1 MAEAVAFDIA
11 RMFVHQ
17 VANVDLSK
25 DYLRDT
31 KSPHLHEIGN
41 QIELVR
47 TQICRQVYLHDHPAS
62 LQACGWEG
70 YIHMI
75 KKSIL
80 SAWRVL
86 QGIW

>member
-1 MAEAVAFDIA
+1 
-11 RMFVHQ
+11 
-17 VANVDLSK
+17 
-25 DYLRDT
+25 
-31 KSPHLHEIGN
+31 
-41 QIELVR
+41 
-47 TQICRQVYLHDHPAS
+47 

-86 QGIW
+86 QEIW